1 MVRLPGGLV
10 PAASGKGRADSE
22 GIDTVGAEKAAPGG
36 YSGEVAPYIRP
47 DLEHV
52 PAYVPGKTVP
62 GAIKLASNEIA
73 QGPLPG
79 VLESAAA
86 AAAGA
91 NRYPDNGAV
100 ELRDELA
107 KLTGVTPEN
116 IQVGCG
122 SSSLCLGLAQITCEP
137 GDEVLMPWRS
147 FESYPIV
154 AQVVG
159 AMPVQVPLTADHRH
173 DLDAM
178 LAAITDR
185 TRLIFVCNPNN
196 PTGTTISRDDL
207 RAFLQ
212 RVPPHIVVGLDE
224 AYFEYHR
231 TNKATGDRVD
241 GVEITREF
249 PNVIALRTFSKA
261 YGLAGLRVG
270 YAIGDPAIITALS
283 KVHIPFSVNSVA
295 QAAAIASLDA
305 GDELLARTETVVA
318 ERSRVREALLAA
330 GYDVP
335 PSQSNFVWLA
345 LGDDAAPFA
354 ADAAA
359 AGLIVRAFAGDGVR
373 VTVTDRAED
382 DAFLDFA
389 TKWRR

>member
-1 MVRLPGGLV
+1 M
-10 PAASGKGRADSE
+10 
-22 GIDTVGAEKAAPGG
+22 
-36 YSGEVAPYIRP
+36 APYIRP